1 LDDVKLLFSEATPDY
16 ARYLYPYVVWGF
28 LEPGETVADAF
39 AAGFLPA
46 SPALDRFYLVRHL
59 RLPLPEWRPSSEN
72 RRILR
77 KSGDIRARL
86 VPMAE
91 FEVTFVRRDAWL
103 RFAAERFG
111 PGVFP
116 PERLT
121 RLLAGGVITHVLHFE
136 EDGPGGEP
144 RELGS
149 VLLHVIAPR
158 LAYYYYAFYDLSER
172 GRNLG
177 MILMTRAAEW
187 FAKAGF
193 GHLYLGT
200 CVTDKARYKLQ
211 FEPTEFFNGL
221 GWSRDMLELRHL
233 LDTPTEPRHRLDT
246 PEFLAFQ
253 PCPLASLAER
263 SPFRAST

>member
-1 LDDVKLLFSEATPDY
+1 
-16 ARYLYPYVVWGF
+16 
-28 LEPGETVADAF
+28 
-39 AAGFLPA
+39 
-46 SPALDRFYLVRHL
+46 
-59 RLPLPEWRPSSEN
+59 
-72 RRILR
+72 
-77 KSGDIRARL
+77 
-86 VPMAE
+86 MAE

-111 PGVFP
+111 TGVFP